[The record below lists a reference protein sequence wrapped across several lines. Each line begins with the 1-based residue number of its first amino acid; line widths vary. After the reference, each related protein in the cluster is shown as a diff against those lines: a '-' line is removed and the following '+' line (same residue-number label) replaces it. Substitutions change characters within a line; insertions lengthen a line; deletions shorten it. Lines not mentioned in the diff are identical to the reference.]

1 MFILERINI
10 PHLLQTIQPP
20 PPLHRQKLNIPF
32 QLLWVKQL
40 TDYNFN
46 VIVQQSNLKKAS
58 QQSFPS

>member
-1 MFILERINI
+1 MFILERING

-20 PPLHRQKLNIPF
+20 SPHHQKLNIPF

-40 TDYNFN
+40 NDYNFN

-58 QQSFPS
+58 QQSFHS